1 MTGNSA
7 SKMNDPVAGER
18 NIAPKV
24 AMPRPGLSGW
34 AIFVGAVVLG
44 ILLFGILEAR
54 RQTGS
59 APAVMNPSQSRFEFP
74 AAPPLDI
81 PVDYARLDQ
90 SETVLSPPTEAQATV
105 LPRVLPVQPAQNYR
119 PPEPLVVNPVENIPA
134 PRTSQGTALV
144 VDNTVA
150 PPVRPAQEGL
160 SKAAGPSGNTDRVH
174 AARIANRSTTV
185 AQGTLIKAVL
195 ETALNSTNPG
205 FARAVVSR
213 NVYGFDGSQVL
224 IPRGS
229 RLIGEYRSEVSP
241 GQNRALINWTRLIR
255 PDGVT
260 IAIGSPA
267 TDPVGRG
274 GVRAKVDTHFFERF
288 SAAIFQSALDIGVN
302 VASRQAN
309 GAVIITSPNAQGAS
323 AAQTNQITPT
333 LKVKPGASISVFV
346 ARDLDFTD
354 VEKIR

>member
-1 MTGNSA
+1 
-7 SKMNDPVAGER
+7 MNDPVGGER
-18 NIAPKV
+18 NIAPKI

-34 AIFVGAVVLG
+34 AIFAGAIVLG
-44 ILLFGILEAR
+44 VLLFGVLEAR
-54 RQTGS
+54 RQAESGPADM
-59 APAVMNPSQSRFEFP
+59 APAQSRSEFS

-81 PVDYARLDQ
+81 PPDYVRPN
-90 SETVLSPPTEAQATV
+90 PPEPLIRPQTEAQLPV
-105 LPRVLPVQPAQNYR
+105 PPRVLPVQPTQNYR
-119 PPEPLVVNPVENIPA
+119 PPEPPVRNPVENIPA
-134 PRTSQGTALV
+134 PRTRQGSVLV
-144 VDNTVA
+144 VDNSVA
-150 PPVRPAQEGL
+150 PPVKPVQEGL
-160 SKAAGPSGNTDRVH
+160 SKAAGPSGNTDRVR

-213 NVYGFDGSQVL
+213 NVYGFDGSQIL

-302 VASRQAN
+302 IASRQAD
-309 GAVIITSPNAQGAS
+309 GAVIITSPNAQGS
-323 AAQTNQITPT
+323 GAAQTNQITPT
-333 LKVKPGASISVFV
+333 LKVNPGAGISVFV

-354 VEKIR
+354 VETIR

>member
-24 AMPRPGLSGW
+24 VMPKPGLSGW
-34 AIFVGAVVLG
+34 AIFAGAMVLG
-44 ILLFGILEAR
+44 ILLFGVLGAR
-54 RQTGS
+54 RQAES
-59 APAVMNPSQSRFEFP
+59 APSVAVPSQSRFDFS
-74 AAPPLDI
+74 AVPPLDI
-81 PVDYARLDQ
+81 PVDYGRPSQ
-90 SETVLSPPTEAQATV
+90 SEPVVPAQIDAQLPD
-105 LPRVLPVQPAQNYR
+105 LPRVVAVQSAQNYR
-119 PPEPLVVNPVENIPA
+119 TPEPVVVNPVENIPPA
-134 PRTSQGTALV
+134 RTSQGPALV
-144 VDNTVA
+144 VDNSVA

-213 NVYGFDGSQVL
+213 NVYGFDGSQILV
-224 IPRGS
+224 PRGS

-241 GQNRALINWTRLIR
+241 GQKRALINWTRLIR

-288 SAAIFQSALDIGVN
+288 STALFQSALDIGVN
-302 VASRQAN
+302 VASRQAD
-309 GAVIITSPNAQGAS
+309 GTVIITSPNGQGANS
-323 AAQTNQITPT
+323 AQTNQITPT

-354 VEKIR
+354 VETIR

>member
-1 MTGNSA
+1 MKKNPA

-18 NIAPKV
+18 NIAPKITL
-24 AMPRPGLSGW
+24 PRPGLSGW
-34 AIFVGAVVLG
+34 AIFAGAFFLG
-44 ILLFGILEAR
+44 VLLFGVLEAR
-54 RQTGS
+54 RQAGS
-59 APAVMNPSQSRFEFP
+59 APSIMTPSQSRFEFSD
-74 AAPPLDI
+74 APPLDI
-81 PVDYARLDQ
+81 PADYGPPSGPKTAFRVQAEAQQPDPPRMLP
-90 SETVLSPPTEAQATV
+90 VPPT
-105 LPRVLPVQPAQNYR
+105 QNYR
-119 PPEPLVVNPVENIPA
+119 SPEPLVVNPVENIP
-134 PRTSQGTALV
+134 PVRTSQGSALV
-144 VDNTVA
+144 LDNSIA
-150 PPVRPAQEGL
+150 PPANAAQDL
-160 SKAAGPSGNTDRVH
+160 SKAAGPSGNTDRVR

-185 AQGTLIKAVL
+185 PQGTLIKAVL

-205 FARAVVSR
+205 FARAIVSR
-213 NVYGFDGSQVL
+213 NVYGFDGSQIL

-302 VASRQAN
+302 VASRQAD
-309 GAVIITSPNAQGAS
+309 GTVIITPPNAQGAS
-323 AAQTNQITPT
+323 VAQTNQITPT
-333 LKVKPGASISVFV
+333 LKVKPGASVSVFV

-354 VEKIR
+354 VDTIR